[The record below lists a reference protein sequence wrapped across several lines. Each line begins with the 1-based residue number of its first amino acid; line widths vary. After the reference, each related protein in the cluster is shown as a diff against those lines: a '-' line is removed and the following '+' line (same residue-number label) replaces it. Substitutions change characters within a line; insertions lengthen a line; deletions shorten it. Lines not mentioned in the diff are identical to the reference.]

1 MTAEILT
8 PAEVAE
14 LLAVSPVTVRQ
25 WAQKGL
31 IEARTTPGGHRR
43 FTRESVIDFARRMAM
58 TLPDGFDTTPR
69 TRVLIVDDDRQFS
82 GMLVALFKQKYPAV
96 EVSFAYDGFDAGRQ
110 VSRFKP
116 TLVLLDITMPG
127 MDGVEVCRSLKADE
141 ASRSARVIA
150 MTGHHTRELEQ
161 RIIAAGAER
170 LLKKPFSTDELL
182 AACGLTE
189 TETVPPGDTPVRET

>member
-1 MTAEILT
+1 MTTEILT
-8 PAEVAE
+8 PTEVAE

-43 FTRESVIDFARRMAM
+43 FTREAVIDFARRMAM
-58 TLPDGFDTTPR
+58 TLPEGFAPAAGV
-69 TRVLIVDDDRQFS
+69 RVLIVDDDRQFN
-82 GMLVALFKQKYPAV
+82 GMLVALFQQRFKPQYPNL
-96 EVSFAYDGFDAGRQ
+96 EVAFAYDGFDAGRQ

-116 TLVLLDITMPG
+116 TLVLLDIMMPG
-127 MDGVEVCRSLKADE
+127 MDGVEVCRSLKADA

-150 MTGHHTRELEQ
+150 MTGHPTRELEQ
-161 RIIAAGAER
+161 RIISAGAET

-182 AACGLTE
+182 AVCGLN
-189 TETVPPGDTPVRET
+189 ETVSQ

>member
-8 PAEVAE
+8 PTEVAE

-43 FTRESVIDFARRMAM
+43 FTRASVIDFARRMAM

-69 TRVLIVDDDRQFS
+69 TRVLIVDDDRQFN
-82 GMLVALFKQKYPAV
+82 GMLVALFKQKYPGV
-96 EVSFAYDGFDAGRQ
+96 EVAFAYDGFDAGRQ
-110 VSRFKP
+110 VSRCKP
-116 TLVLLDITMPG
+116 TLVLLDIMMPG

-170 LLKKPFSTDELL
+170 LLKKPFSTEELL
-182 AACGLTE
+182 AVCGLTE
-189 TETVPPGDTPVRET
+189 TETVPRGDTHVRGI

>member
-1 MTAEILT
+1 MTTDILT
-8 PAEVAE
+8 PTEVAE

-43 FTRESVIDFARRMAM
+43 FTREAVIDFARRMAM
-58 TLPDGFDTTPR
+58 TLPEEFAPPSGS
-69 TRVLIVDDDRQFS
+69 RVLIVDDDRQFN
-82 GMLVALFKQKYPAV
+82 GMLVALFKQKYPGV
-96 EVSFAYDGFDAGRQ
+96 EVAFAFDGFDAGRQ

-116 TLVLLDITMPG
+116 TLVLLDIMMPG

-141 ASRSARVIA
+141 TSRSRAR
-150 MTGHHTRELEQ
+150 HRDDRHPTRELEQ
-161 RIIAAGAER
+161 RIISAGAER

-182 AACGLTE
+182 AVCGLN
-189 TETVPPGDTPVRET
+189 ETVR

>member
-1 MTAEILT
+1 MTTDILT
-8 PAEVAE
+8 PNEVAE

-58 TLPDGFDTTPR
+58 TLPEEFAPPSGS
-69 TRVLIVDDDRQFS
+69 RVLIVDDDRQFN
-82 GMLVALFKQKYPAV
+82 GMLVALFKQKYPSV
-96 EVSFAYDGFDAGRQ
+96 EVSSAYDGFDAGRQ

-116 TLVLLDITMPG
+116 TLVLLDIMMPG

-141 ASRSARVIA
+141 TSRSARVIA
-150 MTGHHTRELEQ
+150 MTGHPTRELEQ
-161 RIIAAGAER
+161 RIISAGAER
-170 LLKKPFSTDELL
+170 LLKKPFSTEELL
-182 AACGLTE
+182 AVCGLN
-189 TETVPPGDTPVRET
+189 ETVR

>member
-1 MTAEILT
+1 MTTDILT
-8 PAEVAE
+8 PTEVAE

-43 FTRESVIDFARRMAM
+43 FTREAVIDFARRMAM
-58 TLPDGFDTTPR
+58 TLPEGFAPPPGA
-69 TRVLIVDDDRQFS
+69 RVLIVDDDRQFN
-82 GMLVALFKQKYPAV
+82 GMLVALFKQKYPSV

-116 TLVLLDITMPG
+116 TLVLLDIMMPG

-150 MTGHHTRELEQ
+150 MTGHPTRELEQ
-161 RIIAAGAER
+161 RIISAGAER
-170 LLKKPFSTDELL
+170 LLKKPYSTDELL
-182 AACGLTE
+182 AVCGLN
-189 TETVPPGDTPVRET
+189 ETVR